1 MDIEENV
8 VGEYEE
14 DNQPYDIQ
22 ELTLRL
28 LSSNL
33 DLSQSVKHF
42 SDCVGIEDLES
53 KGAVLSAEE
62 QLEVKGFFKSMMRAA
77 RPVTSRLSMDH
88 DLDRSIVS
96 VDATIGSPSLLTNIS
111 RNGSLSPISPT
122 PSTEQ
127 SLQSDSGMN
136 IAPLESHSLYST
148 NDESLL
154 SSVDEGELFE
164 TMTTLERQTIV
175 RQLEAAERHNQTL
188 KRILERAEV
197 LNTTLKE
204 ERDVANDRSAV
215 AEERIREVEQR
226 LEDAKI
232 REQANIDTLQVAPSG
247 EESRCKAELDDK
259 TSQLIACKLELAISK
274 DECDKLQQS
283 AAALEKKLAQVK
295 EALAN
300 AKADQ
305 EDSEAKCQ
313 QALFMQQTALSE
325 LNKMRRQA
333 VDPNSS

>member
-42 SDCVGIEDLES
+42 SDCVGIEDLGS

-232 REQANIDTLQVAPSG
+232 REQANIDTLQVDPSG
-247 EESRCKAELDDK
+247 EESKYKAELDDK
-259 TSQLIACKLELAISK
+259 TSQLIACKLELANSK

-333 VDPNSS
+333 VDPNSN

>member
-42 SDCVGIEDLES
+42 SDCVGIEDLGS

-164 TMTTLERQTIV
+164 TMTILERQTIV

-232 REQANIDTLQVAPSG
+232 REQANIDTLQVDPSG